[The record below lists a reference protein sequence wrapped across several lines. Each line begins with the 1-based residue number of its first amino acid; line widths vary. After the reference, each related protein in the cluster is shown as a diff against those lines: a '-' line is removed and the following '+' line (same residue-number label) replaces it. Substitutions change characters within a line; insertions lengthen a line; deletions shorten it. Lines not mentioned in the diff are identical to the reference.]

1 MLLARLDKPTGI
13 YLLLWPTLWALWFAA
28 EGWPGWHLLLVFSL
42 GVFLTRSAGCVM
54 NDVADRNFDGH
65 VKRTQSRPLVT
76 GALSLREALIFMG
89 GMLALAFLLVLTTN
103 LMTVLLSFG
112 AVAIAGVY
120 PFMKRY
126 TYMPQA
132 VLGAAFAWG
141 IPMAFAAA
149 TGTLPQLAWVF
160 FIAAVIWTVAYD
172 TQYAMVDRDD
182 DIRLGLKSSA
192 ILFGDLDLIM
202 IGALQVSFL
211 GCMLLAGQLTTLS
224 WPYYAGLVGA
234 AALFAYQYTLTRSRS
249 RDGCFAAF
257 LNNHWAGVAIFMG
270 TAAHFL
276 LD

>member
-1 MLLARLDKPTGI
+1 MGV
-13 YLLLWPTLWALWFAA
+13 TLTLYFRR
-28 EGWPGWHLLLVFSL
+28 P
-42 GVFLTRSAGCVM
+42 
-54 NDVADRNFDGH
+54 ADHHDD
-65 VKRTQSRPLVT
+65 
-76 GALSLREALIFMG
+76 
-89 GMLALAFLLVLTTN
+89 
-103 LMTVLLSFG
+103 
-112 AVAIAGVY
+112 
-120 PFMKRY
+120 
-126 TYMPQA
+126 
-132 VLGAAFAWG
+132 
-141 IPMAFAAA
+141 
-149 TGTLPQLAWVF
+149 GTLPQLAWVF

-257 LNNHWAGVAIFMG
+257 LNNHWAGAAIFMG